1 LHARTQELQAHHAHQ
16 FELIGQFLKETPH
29 SSAFETMRHL
39 FPRLLNAVD
48 DMLAL
53 GETIAHLSWMRY
65 EGLVQ
70 RQLDQEGIDRYVLS
84 QQIPAQAIERLNI
97 RQSQNHY
104 A

>member
-1 LHARTQELQAHHAHQ
+1 
-16 FELIGQFLKETPH
+16 
-29 SSAFETMRHL
+29 MRHL

-65 EGLVQ
+65 EGLVH
-70 RQLDQEGIDRYVLS
+70 RHLDPEGIYRFQLS
-84 QQIPAQAIERLNI
+84 TQIPAQAIERLNI
-97 RQSQNHY
+97 SQSLNHY